1 MYYRDGVPITAY
13 GYSTAYNNWEFYM
26 SDRGKGYG
34 RVDGQWEGDVHFGY
48 PVRLGS
54 GMELNLILDIFS
66 IFNNQ
71 GETLRDMQ
79 YTTAAT
85 GSTYE
90 DAGGSSVIDYETG
103 NPIAPLNIDDTGR
116 PPTNPGWNTANRWQ
130 PATTA
135 RLGVRFSF

>member
-26 SDRGKGYG
+26 SERGAGWG
-34 RVDGQWEGDVHFGY
+34 RVDAQWEGDVHFGY

-54 GMELNLILDIFS
+54 NLELNLLLDIFS

-85 GSTYE
+85 GATYE
-90 DAGGSSVIDYETG
+90 NGGSSVIDPDTG
-103 NPIAPLNIDDTGR
+103 DPIPPLNVDASGR
-116 PPTNPGWNTANRWQ
+116 PPTNAGWNTANRWQ
-130 PATTA
+130 PATTV
-135 RLGVRFSF
+135 RLGVRLSF